1 MSYFASYLDVTDDD
15 NTHGLLEPPSVA
27 YSNVTVRRAFI
38 VWMYCGQ
45 KNRFKDVCNY
55 FHYLEALEEK
65 LSAEVRASSRHHEF
79 DLFTNQ
85 PPTSI
90 FLAHYFPKLYT
101 ESQLQQHIAKVESC
115 RHDTSVIKMQELD
128 KIVPKSGTSRNEI
141 VEASKMIR
149 NYCKMHMKTLERFL
163 KEFKEHTE
171 RCGLS
176 NTVGN
181 VAFYIKRKTI
191 QAEIELEANYAMTL
205 ELLAENGTVVDELPT
220 NIQVQCKTVR
230 AQSVIQKE
238 RNSFNTINTKT
249 LVAGQNC
256 NKINYEKLSVSNINI
271 RKDFI
276 NKFQNIGINGV
287 KEKENI
293 PRERDNK
300 WETISEAFLDSPLHC
315 GGIDGTKFRTRRF
328 SGSNFIKR
336 DVLKLRKI

>member
-1 MSYFASYLDVTDDD
+1 MSHFASYLDVIDDK
-15 NTHGLLEPPSVA
+15 THGLLEPPSVA

-45 KNRFKDVCNY
+45 KNKFQDVCNY

-65 LSAEVRASSRHHEF
+65 LSAEGRASSRHHEF

-85 PPTSI
+85 PPTST
-90 FLAHYFPKLYT
+90 FLALNFPKLYT
-101 ESQLQQHIAKVESC
+101 ESLLQQHIAKVESC
-115 RHDTSVIKMQELD
+115 KHDASVIKMQEFD
-128 KIVPKSGTSRNEI
+128 KIVQKSGTSGNEI

-171 RCGLS
+171 KCGLS

-205 ELLAENGTVVDELPT
+205 ELLARNDAAVEELST

-230 AQSVIQKE
+230 AQSEILRE
-238 RNSFNTINTKT
+238 RNSLNAINTKT
-249 LVAGQNC
+249 LVAGKNC
-256 NKINYEKLSVSNINI
+256 KKISYEMPNVSNSKL
-271 RKDFI
+271 RKEFA
-276 NKFQNIGINGV
+276 NKFQIIDKNGV
-287 KEKENI
+287 KDKENI
-293 PRERDNK
+293 PQEKENK
-300 WETISEAFLDSPLHC
+300 WNAISEAFLDRPLDC
-315 GGIDGTKFRTRRF
+315 GGIDETMFRTRRF

-336 DVLKLRKI
+336 DILKLRKI